1 MTVALYNPPEPMTN
15 VSINIK
21 CNTKL
26 DTTNLA
32 FGIVGIGISSCL
44 KVGCSAFVRATS
56 NQLT

>member
-26 DTTNLA
+26 DSTTSLT

-44 KVGCSAFVRATS
+44 KVGCSAAIREGNF
-56 NQLT
+56 